1 MKAKTIKNILR
12 AQFDLWVKS
21 ITDEEVRA
29 AVEKNTMITGGS
41 IVSMLLGEKV
51 NDFDLYFR
59 NRATAIEVAE
69 YYAKQVPAAN
79 VEIKLDVDASGRKK
93 MPGNISIRVN
103 NPDAFKQES
112 DFADEIPESPDNK
125 IEGTYAPVYMSSN
138 AITLSDG
145 IQLICRFYG
154 EPEEIHSNYDFIHCT
169 CYWKSWDDEL
179 VLPQAALE
187 SILTKELRYVGSK
200 YPLCSIIRIRKFMA
214 RQWTINAGQI
224 LKMVMQLQEL
234 DLKDIATLQD
244 QLVGVD
250 SAYFGKIINLLQE
263 KNVEKVDAGY
273 LMTIIDRVF

>member
-1 MKAKTIKNILR
+1 MKAKTIKNVLR
-12 AQFDLWVKS
+12 AQFDLWLKS

-29 AVEKNTMITGGS
+29 TVKNNTMITGGS
-41 IVSMLLGEKV
+41 IVSMLQGDKV
-51 NDFDLYFR
+51 NDYDLYFR
-59 NRATAIEVAE
+59 NRQTALEVAE
-69 YYAKQVPAAN
+69 YYAKQVPLAN
-79 VEIKLDVDASGRKK
+79 VEIKLDVDASGRKA

-103 NPDAFKQES
+103 NPSAFQQES
-112 DFADEIPESPDNK
+112 EFADEVPEATNK
-125 IEGTYAPVYMSSN
+125 VEGKYSPVYMSSN

-154 EPEEIHSNYDFIHCT
+154 EPEQIHSNYDFIHCT

-250 SAYFGKIINLLQE
+250 SAYFSKIIHLLQE
-263 KNVEKVDAGY
+263 QNVEKVDAGY